1 AASAATAARVRPR
14 RPARSGLPG
23 LWRRRPALPRL
34 AIPPAGGEPAASC
47 PGGAPAGQAAGPSC
61 PWLLRG
67 GEQRP
72 RPCPVPPRRRRRA
85 RLPGRRPGFLPYQ
98 PCVPFLPSYIE
109 GETAASWASVQP
121 RGRMPAMHREVT
133 QMTTA
138 ALPTLF
144 VPHGAGPCFFM
155 DWEPADAW
163 VRMERWLR
171 AVPELV
177 GVRPTAVLVVSGHWE
192 APRFTVNAQERP
204 PLLYD
209 YHGF

>member
-1 AASAATAARVRPR
+1 
-14 RPARSGLPG
+14 
-23 LWRRRPALPRL
+23 
-34 AIPPAGGEPAASC
+34 
-47 PGGAPAGQAAGPSC
+47 
-61 PWLLRG
+61 
-67 GEQRP
+67 
-72 RPCPVPPRRRRRA
+72 
-85 RLPGRRPGFLPYQ
+85 
-98 PCVPFLPSYIE
+98 
-109 GETAASWASVQP
+109 
-121 RGRMPAMHREVT
+121 
-133 QMTTA
+133 MTTA

-209 YHGF
+209 YHGFPPHTYALQYPAPGAPELAVQVRELLAAAGLAVASEHARGLDHGVFIPLMLIYPQADVPIVLGYVDYKKKEGGIVKVIQHQGKTREEVMLEIQEFYKDKTGRHPENYNPQIF